1 MNYFKRLSPVLTTKL
16 TNLNRNKMAKQKYC
30 ETLKPGFYL
39 RGNRCIFIT
48 GTTKGNKWISLEKR
62 STGTIYDIPDWQA
75 LMWNAINSLMME
87 GAEYHANNPTGYDIN
102 DKTIAN
108 VKMKMEKEARKS
120 RAV

>member
-1 MNYFKRLSPVLTTKL
+1 
-16 TNLNRNKMAKQKYC
+16 MAKQKYC

-39 RGNRCIFIT
+39 LKDRCIFIT
-48 GTTKGNKWISLEKR
+48 GTTKGNKWILLGKR
-62 STGTIYDIPDWQA
+62 STGTIYDTPDWMA